1 MVIQKINPLEV
12 PPINPSKVLIV
23 DDSKFMRIVLK
34 GILSKEFANLEVIEA
49 ENGLEGIKKFK
60 DDKPDIV
67 TMDVR
72 MPEVDG
78 IQALRAIKKIDSDAK
93 VLMLS
98 YVHERGTIN
107 EALSHGA
114 TDYLEKPFRKES
126 VIESIKKI

>member
-1 MVIQKINPLEV
+1 MVVILFK
-12 PPINPSKVLIV
+12 PSKVLIV

-34 GILSKEFANLEVIEA
+34 GILSKEFSNVEFIEA

-60 DDKPDIV
+60 EEKPDVV

-72 MPEVDG
+72 MPEIDG
-78 IQALRAIKKIDSDAK
+78 IQALRAIKKMDSNAK

-107 EALSHGA
+107 EALSYGA
-114 TDYLEKPFRKES
+114 TDYLEKPFKKSS

>member
-1 MVIQKINPLEV
+1 MILF
-12 PPINPSKVLIV
+12 NPSKVLIV

-34 GILSKEFANLEVIEA
+34 GILSKEFSNIEFVEA

-60 DDKPDIV
+60 EEKPDVV

-78 IQALRAIKKIDSDAK
+78 IQALRAIKKMDSNAK

-98 YVHERGTIN
+98 YVHERGTIS
-107 EALSHGA
+107 EALSYGA
-114 TDYLEKPFRKES
+114 ADYLEKPFKKSS

>member
-1 MVIQKINPLEV
+1 
-12 PPINPSKVLIV
+12 
-23 DDSKFMRIVLK
+23 MRIVLK

-49 ENGLEGIKKFK
+49 ENGIDGIRKFQ
-60 DDKPDIV
+60 DSKPDIV

-78 IQALRAIKKIDSDAK
+78 IQALRAIKKIDSNAK

-107 EALSHGA
+107 EAISYGA
-114 TDYLEKPFRKES
+114 SDYLEKPFKKEF

>member
-1 MVIQKINPLEV
+1 MVL
-12 PPINPSKVLIV
+12 INPSKVLIV

-34 GILSKEFANLEVIEA
+34 GILSKEFSNVEFIEA

-60 DDKPDIV
+60 EEKPDVV

-72 MPEVDG
+72 MPEIDG
-78 IQALRAIKKIDSDAK
+78 IQALRAIKKMDSNAK

-107 EALSHGA
+107 EALSYGA
-114 TDYLEKPFRKES
+114 ADYLEKPFNKSS